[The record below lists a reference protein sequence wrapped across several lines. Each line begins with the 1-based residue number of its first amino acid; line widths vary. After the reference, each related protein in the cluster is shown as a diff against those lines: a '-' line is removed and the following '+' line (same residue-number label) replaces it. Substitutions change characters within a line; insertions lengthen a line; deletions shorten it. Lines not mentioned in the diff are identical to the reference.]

1 MLSGDSCFS
10 FFYGFIGPP
19 LSFSFVECSSNWHA
33 DPFSITFLLWVVR
46 CKNNISIFINDMRF
60 LFTFRY
66 NRSIVSW
73 RNLTSIFVKLR
84 YLRSSSY
91 SSGINRGG
99 GCCRSD
105 CSIFRSSRLVTLFLC
120 GFTIYFL
127 ESSILS
133 IMFSWGFHSLYTL
146 GKGA

>member
-10 FFYGFIGPP
+10 FFYGFIGPS
-19 LSFSFVECSSNWHA
+19 LSFSLVEFSSNWHA
-33 DPFSITFLLWVVR
+33 DSFSITFLLWVVR
-46 CKNNISIFINDMRF
+46 CKNNISIFINDMSF

-66 NRSIVSW
+66 TRSIVSW
-73 RNLTSIFVKLR
+73 RAFISIFVKLR
-84 YLRSSSY
+84 YFWSSSY
-91 SSGINRGG
+91 SSGSNRGG
-99 GCCRSD
+99 CRRSD

-133 IMFSWGFHSLYTL
+133 IMFGWGSHSLYTL